1 MQSQRAA
8 LSRPQRGLYE
18 FPRSAWE
25 LGKLKFFVLFVSFV
39 DKKEFKKT
47 ENNTMLK
54 EKPKTDYFIAIAA
67 ALLFVVLV
75 VYLTMQDSSAIG
87 PL

>member
-1 MQSQRAA
+1 
-8 LSRPQRGLYE
+8 
-18 FPRSAWE
+18 
-25 LGKLKFFVLFVSFV
+25 
-39 DKKEFKKT
+39 
-47 ENNTMLK
+47 MLN
-54 EKPKTDYFIAIAA
+54 EKQNPDYFLTIVA

>member
-8 LSRPQRGLYE
+8 LIRPQRGLYE

-25 LGKLKFFVLFVSFV
+25 LGKK
-39 DKKEFKKT
+39 FKKT
-47 ENNTMLK
+47 ERNTMLK
-54 EKPKTDYFIAIAA
+54 EKTNSIIAIAG
-67 ALLFVVLV
+67 ALFFVVLV
-75 VYLTMQDSSAIG
+75 IYLTMQDSSAIG

>member
-1 MQSQRAA
+1 
-8 LSRPQRGLYE
+8 
-18 FPRSAWE
+18 
-25 LGKLKFFVLFVSFV
+25 
-39 DKKEFKKT
+39 
-47 ENNTMLK
+47 MLK
-54 EKPKTDYFIAIAA
+54 EKTDYLIATAA

>member
-1 MQSQRAA
+1 M
-8 LSRPQRGLYE
+8 LNE
-18 FPRSAWE
+18 
-25 LGKLKFFVLFVSFV
+25 
-39 DKKEFKKT
+39 KET
-47 ENNTMLK
+47 E
-54 EKPKTDYFIAIAA
+54 KTDYFLPVIA

>member
-1 MQSQRAA
+1 VRINA
-8 LSRPQRGLYE
+8 LLPQ
-18 FPRSAWE
+18 
-25 LGKLKFFVLFVSFV
+25 
-39 DKKEFKKT
+39 KEFKKT
-47 ENNTMLK
+47 ESNTMLK

-67 ALLFVVLV
+67 ALLFVMLV

>member
-8 LSRPQRGLYE
+8 LNRPQRGLDE

-25 LGKLKFFVLFVSFV
+25 LGTARMNSRLPQ
-39 DKKEFKKT
+39 KEFKKT